1 MVEVM
6 NKVTLLGIS
15 IVISVGIIVL
25 APNTAYSDSD
35 IQSEQAFEHIM
46 AIDIHDQSTVVYSYT
61 ENPMICDVE
70 YIPTENN
77 SSETLVFS
85 HSSVPHQ
92 AHIVKITNLLSNT
105 EYEYQFVGELN
116 EEKIYSEKMYFKTL

>member
-35 IQSEQAFEHIM
+35 IQSEQVFEHIM

-70 YIPTENN
+70 YLPTENN